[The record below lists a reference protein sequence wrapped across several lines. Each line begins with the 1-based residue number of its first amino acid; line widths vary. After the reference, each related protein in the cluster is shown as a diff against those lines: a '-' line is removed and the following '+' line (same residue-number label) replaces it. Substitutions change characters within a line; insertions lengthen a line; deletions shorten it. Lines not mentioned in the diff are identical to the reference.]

1 MSRVEQIERAIEE
14 LSPDEFA
21 QVAQHIHALEQDR
34 WQQQLDDDAASGKL
48 DFLRNEARKEQES
61 GTLKSWPPE

>member
-21 QVAQHIHALEQDR
+21 QLAQHIHALEQDR

-48 DFLRNEARKEQES
+48 DFLRNEVRKEQES